1 MGDPGELAQFLRSRR
16 ERLSPE
22 EVGLPSA
29 GRRRT
34 PGLRREELATLA
46 NVSIDY
52 LVRLEQ
58 GRDTNP
64 SAAVLSALAE
74 ALRLSDDDRRHLT
87 ILAMK
92 TNNVELCPAPRPLVS
107 QVRPTLVALLHS
119 LNPTPAFILNPVYDL
134 LAWNQAWER
143 LTASLGVTEGDPPN
157 LVRYVFLNPMGRQ
170 ALPDWHIAADNLA
183 AGLRAAG
190 TRWGSDP
197 RFEDLVRELR
207 SAPDFLERWE
217 AHVTER
223 VGAQTLRI
231 AHPDAGILRIGVE
244 VLLAQEAEQRVV
256 SWLPGDE
263 ATQSAMSSLLS
274 TPLHVVRE
282 A

>member
-1 MGDPGELAQFLRSRR
+1 MANPGELAQFLRSRR

-22 EVGLPSA
+22 EVGLASA

-64 SAAVLSALAE
+64 SAAVLAALAE
-74 ALRLSDDDRRHLT
+74 ALRLTEDDKRHLT
-87 ILAMK
+87 FLALR
-92 TNNVELCPAPRPLVS
+92 TNNVELCPAPLPLAS

-119 LNPTPAFILNPVYDL
+119 LSPTPAFIVNPVYDL

-143 LTASLGVTEGDPPN
+143 LAAPLGMIEGNPPN
-157 LVRYVFLNPMGRQ
+157 LARYVFLSPSRRA
-170 ALPDWHIAADNLA
+170 ALPDWHSAADTVA
-183 AGLRAAG
+183 AGLRAAE

-197 RFEDLVRELR
+197 RFEDLLKQLR
-207 SAPDFLERWE
+207 TIPDFAERWD
-217 AHVTER
+217 AHITER
-223 VGAQTLRI
+223 AGPGNVRI
-231 AHPDAGILRIGVE
+231 AHPDAGILRIAVE
-244 VLLAQEAEQRVV
+244 VLLAADAQQRVIC
-256 SWLPGDE
+256 WLPDDE
-263 ATQSAMSSLLS
+263 ATQSAMGSLLS